1 MTMRLYL
8 DDIRHTPAHVWY
20 DMDLPYTHSPKT
32 AGEAIA
38 LLETG
43 EVEFISFDHD
53 LGPAEAGTGH
63 DVALWIERAVV
74 ERPGFR
80 VPDWAVHSA
89 NPVGAGNIQ
98 RTMLNAVRLE
108 AVR

>member
-8 DDIRHTPAHVWY
+8 DDVRPTPAHVWY
-20 DMDLPYTHSPKT
+20 DPDLAYTHSPKT
-32 AGEAIA
+32 AAEAIA

-43 EVEFISFDHD
+43 QVEFISFDHD

-63 DVALWIERAVV
+63 DVALWIEHQAATNA
-74 ERPGFR
+74 GFH

-98 RTMLNAVRLE
+98 RTMFAALRHAAL
-108 AVR
+108 